1 MSVKS
6 QLCEA
11 IKYVKESEN
20 LTYDQLIKDSGN
32 VIVKSQLTAILK
44 YDGFNVSIDTVEDVL
59 HGLGREIEVHIFIPF
74 KDE

>member
-11 IKYVKESEN
+11 IKYIKDSEN
-20 LTYDQLIKDSGN
+20 LTYDQLIMNSGG
-32 VIVKSQLTAILK
+32 VVVKSQLTSILK
-44 YDGFNVSIDTVEDVL
+44 YDGFNVSIDTIEDVL
-59 HGLGREIEVHIFIPF
+59 HGLGREIEVHIFVPF